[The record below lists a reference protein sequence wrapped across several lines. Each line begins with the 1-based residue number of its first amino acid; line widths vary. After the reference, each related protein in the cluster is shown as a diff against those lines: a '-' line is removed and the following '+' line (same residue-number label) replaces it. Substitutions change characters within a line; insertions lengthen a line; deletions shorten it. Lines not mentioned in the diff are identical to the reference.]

1 MSNLGDMMGMFSA
14 IAAGESKERIGKSP
28 ADSDG
33 NSIST
38 VNTVDCGWESALCGP
53 SRGTL
58 IIERYADHA
67 EAGVGHDKWCK
78 WLDDNA
84 GKEVKVLDVGYGTSI
99 DPETHTVQL

>member
-14 IAAGESKERIGKSP
+14 IAAGESKERIGTRP
-28 ADSDG
+28 DDSSG

-38 VNTVDCGWESALCGP
+38 VNTVDCGWESALCGA
-53 SRGTL
+53 SWGTL
-58 IIERYADHA
+58 IIERYDGKTQADS
-67 EAGVGHDKWCK
+67 GHDKWCK

-84 GKEVKVLDVGYGTSI
+84 GKEVEVLDVGYGTSI